1 MDDRPPATDDR
12 LLTTNDGPLT
22 SPSGLVG
29 LPRWPMMAGLSVADS
44 LDGGLQCGVDLIEI
58 DRIQAAVERWGERFL
73 HRIWTDR
80 EIAFCRGRYP
90 ELAARF
96 AGKEATSKA
105 LGTGIVGLIWRD
117 IEILPDRRGKPL
129 IFLHGGARER
139 AALLHLDTWAISLTH
154 SRQMACALVVA
165 SISAK

>member
-1 MDDRPPATDDR
+1 VRDEAYR
-12 LLTTNDGPLT
+12 
-22 SPSGLVG
+22 SPSALVG
-29 LPRWPMMAGLSVADS
+29 LPPWPMMAGLTVADA
-44 LDGGLQCGVDLIEI
+44 LDGALQCGVDLIEI
-58 DRIQAAVERWGERFL
+58 PRIVSAIEKWGDRFL

-80 EIAFCRGRYP
+80 ELAFCRGRYP

-129 IFLHGGARER
+129 IFLHGGAKER
-139 AALLHLDTWAISLTH
+139 AAHIGLNTWAISLTH
-154 SRQMACALVVA
+154 SREMACALVVA
-165 SISAK
+165 GMSK